1 MPSPEPIFS
10 TTSAKSPVSTRG
22 QQRALTPSPNG
33 VEANSSNEWTT
44 LMQSKSG
51 GRIGLGFDGLDMPAE
66 AKFPVWKGKRNFEI
80 HLTPTC
86 VATFLP
92 LPVNN

>member
-1 MPSPEPIFS
+1 
-10 TTSAKSPVSTRG
+10 
-22 QQRALTPSPNG
+22 LTPLPNG

-51 GRIGLGFDGLDMPAE
+51 GRIGLGFEGLDMLAE

-80 HLTPTC
+80 HLKHQHVSQP
-86 VATFLP
+86 FYRIL
-92 LPVNN
+92 